1 VNDRL
6 KLWLAAF
13 LATVAAV
20 MTCYLYVDRPVAI
33 YAHANLVPNR
43 FYFDL
48 LTRIA
53 ARHPVAVHY
62 VTGHWLD
69 VDDLADLAEA
79 RNFP

>member
-1 VNDRL
+1 V
-6 KLWLAAF
+6 LAQAD
-13 LATVAAV
+13 LPA
-20 MTCYLYVDRPVAI
+20 
-33 YAHANLVPNR
+33 
-43 FYFDL
+43 L

-53 ARHPVAVHY
+53 ARHDVAVHY

>member
-1 VNDRL
+1 MVRVNARG
-6 KLWLAAF
+6 
-13 LATVAAV
+13 AV
-20 MTCYLYVDRPVAI
+20 LIRAEIDSLRAENALV
-33 YAHANLVPNR
+33 HADLP
-43 FYFDL
+43 DL